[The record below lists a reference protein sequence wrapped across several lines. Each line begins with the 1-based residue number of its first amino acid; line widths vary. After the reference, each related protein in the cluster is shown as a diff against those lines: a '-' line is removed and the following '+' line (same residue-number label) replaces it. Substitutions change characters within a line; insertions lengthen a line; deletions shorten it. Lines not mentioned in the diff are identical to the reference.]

1 MEYRFKNK
9 MTSRGTNQ
17 ILKDEA
23 ERYRQLV
30 EKREAAAQAKAKAA
44 AARLSKTKKKH
55 EKLVN
60 LANQGE
66 RDALKIERTAYAT
79 TLASI
84 SLVTLRESGA
94 LGIGGPSAGRFVTG
108 TMEYLVA
115 ARSCLALRD
124 GQVVQKPKIRG
135 WRGRAGRAADCAKA
149 FD

>member
-1 MEYRFKNK
+1 MAQRLARREGRARISARTFA
-9 MTSRGTNQ
+9 SSLLGT
-17 ILKDEA
+17 L
-23 ERYRQLV
+23 
-30 EKREAAAQAKAKAA
+30 
-44 AARLSKTKKKH
+44 
-55 EKLVN
+55 
-60 LANQGE
+60 GE

-79 TLASI
+79 ILASI